1 MAPQRR
7 RGSVVRDYE
16 IFEAGDVTLQ
26 SGVVLPATRLA
37 YCTHGRLNAARDNAI
52 VFPTHYSGTHNN
64 NAWLI
69 GPGMALDPER
79 YFVVVPN
86 MLGNG
91 LSSSPSNTAAP
102 HDGPRFPLA
111 TVRDNV
117 LLQHRLV
124 TERLGITTLALVTGH
139 SMGAQQ
145 AFQWGALFPDMVR
158 RLAPFCGSA
167 RTSRHNWLFLEGCK
181 AALLADATF
190 CAGDYTAPPVCGIR
204 AFARVYAG
212 WAWSQTFFRE
222 RLDAE
227 RLGQPSLEA
236 FLTELW
242 EPSFLSHDANDL
254 LAMLATWQ
262 AADISAD
269 PRFGGDLSRALVAI
283 TAKAVVMPCHTDLY
297 FPPEDSEIEVGHMPN
312 AELWVIPSVWG
323 HMAGGG
329 VNPEDVMFINGALT
343 ALLTA

>member
-1 MAPQRR
+1 MAPRRR
-7 RGSVVRDYE
+7 RGSVVADYE
-16 IFEAGDVTLQ
+16 IFEAGDVMLQ

-37 YCTHGRLNAARDNAI
+37 YRTHGRLNAARDNAVI
-52 VFPTHYSGTHNN
+52 FPTHYSGTHDN

-69 GPGMALDPER
+69 GPGMALDPEA
-79 YFVVVPN
+79 YFVIVPN

-91 LSSSPSNTAAP
+91 ISSSPSNTPAP
-102 HDGPRFPLA
+102 CDGPRFPLV

-124 TERLGITTLALVTGH
+124 VERFRLTTLALVTGH

-145 AFQWGALFPDMVR
+145 AFQWGALFPPMVR

-181 AALLADATF
+181 AALLADAAF
-190 CAGDYTAPPVCGIR
+190 DGGDYAAPPIRGIR

-212 WAWSQTFFRE
+212 WAWSQTFFRQ

-236 FLTELW
+236 FLTDVW

-269 PRFGGDLSRALVAI
+269 PRFAGDLGRALAAI
-283 TAKAVVMPCHTDLY
+283 TAKTVVMPCRTDLY
-297 FPPEDSEIEVGHMPN
+297 FPPEDSAIEVSHMPD
-312 AELWVIPSVWG
+312 AALRVITSVWG

-329 VNPEDVMFINGALT
+329 INPEDAQFVSSELK
-343 ALLTA
+343 ALLAA